1 MSDESSEQIS
11 SGDTSKKE
19 MEEQSEG
26 TEHSDTEKT
35 DNKKEKDTTTK
46 DDDENDDDDENVSS
60 GDDEEV
66 LPAGLLE
73 KPVVIEDGKK
83 RERKKVERI
92 TFESARPA
100 SASVEIKEG
109 KGRSLGDIPF
119 IEHKLGRMK
128 SEDCKPLHRILYRRL
143 CTNLET
149 KKNIRQF
156 SGFPFSKD
164 DKEYEKRMEML
175 KSKKFSL
182 TIVKKMMEILDIPRT
197 GTKNELITRLME
209 WLEKPT
215 DSGRKVPAPKRK
227 RSAGGDKK
235 KRVRKTKK
243 KAGNDVADSDN
254 ESEEAADESDDNKD
268 DDGDDD
274 DKKADSSDEEEEEEV
289 KTPPKK
295 KAKKSLPK
303 PTKEKKPRTPK
314 ATNKKK
320 LTPKKKKEVSEDED
334 VSSSSDDEPLVAKK
348 KSKGPPTNDELKDVI
363 KKMLDNANLEQVTM
377 KTVLK
382 NVFAKYP
389 DYDLLDR
396 KDFIKNTV
404 KQIIS

>member
-274 DKKADSSDEEEEEEV
+274 DKKADSSDEEEEEE
-289 KTPPKK
+289 TPPKK

>member
-46 DDDENDDDDENVSS
+46 DDENDDDDDENVSS

-254 ESEEAADESDDNKD
+254 ESEEAAEESDDNKD

-303 PTKEKKPRTPK
+303 PTKEKKP
-314 ATNKKK
+314 
-320 LTPKKKKEVSEDED
+320 
-334 VSSSSDDEPLVAKK
+334 
-348 KSKGPPTNDELKDVI
+348 
-363 KKMLDNANLEQVTM
+363 
-377 KTVLK
+377 
-382 NVFAKYP
+382 
-389 DYDLLDR
+389 
-396 KDFIKNTV
+396 
-404 KQIIS
+404 